1 MDFRLGGFS
10 LVRGHIL
17 HIIYKIL
24 QCLSQS
30 DDKLSVQRY
39 SYGISSTIQYR
50 ESYMIL
56 YVAIRVC
63 SYSEL
68 MLVVAVDRRFILTIL
83 LSISYAPNS
92 TVSNTAVTHIE
103 L

>member
-1 MDFRLGGFS
+1 MINSVYNG
-10 LVRGHIL
+10 IAMA
-17 HIIYKIL
+17 YL
-24 QCLSQS
+24 QLYNIE
-30 DDKLSVQRY
+30 KA
-39 SYGISSTIQYR
+39 
-50 ESYMIL
+50 MIL
-56 YVAIRVC
+56 YAAIRVC

-68 MLVVAVDRRFILTIL
+68 MLVVVVDRRFILTIL